1 MSSSKVHDNENSV
14 SVAGEG
20 AGVDAEAEID
30 DPAGLRRRTRNF
42 VLGMMAIGLSLIGIG
57 GALIKTDYVA
67 LMPGSARDTEPL
79 LSIEGTETFPSDGE
93 LMFTTVQIREDL
105 ILWEYLWRKM
115 DDDVRLVPTE
125 VVRGDRTT
133 EENREVNL
141 QAMVDSKTVA
151 VAVALQELGYD
162 AIQPDGV
169 FLAQVIEGAAAD
181 GVLIA
186 GDIIREVNGTSI
198 LAASE
203 LVEILGTISPGDSV
217 ELLVE
222 PQEGD
227 IELRTLVLGAKEDDP
242 DAAFLGVSPQTLID
256 FSNLDV
262 EFEIDIDSGAVG
274 GPSAGLAFTLA
285 ILDQL
290 TPGELSGGGQI
301 AITGTMSIDG
311 SVGPVGGVAQ
321 KAAAVRDLGIEHF
334 IVPSSLGEERIQE
347 LRDVVDGKVEIIPVD
362 NLSQALEVLERL
374 GGEVSALSEYASTV
388 VAAE

>member
-1 MSSSKVHDNENSV
+1 MPTSKVNDDDNVS
-14 SVAGEG
+14 SVAGE
-20 AGVDAEAEID
+20 ALAVDAELEIEELG
-30 DPAGLRRRTRNF
+30 AMRRRMRNF
-42 VLGMMAIGLSLIGIG
+42 VLGMMAVVMALVGIG

-79 LSIEGTETFPSDGE
+79 LTIEGTETFPSDGE
-93 LMFTTVQIREDL
+93 LLFTTVQIREDL

-125 VVRGDRTT
+125 AVRGDRTT

-186 GDIIREVNGTSI
+186 GDIIREVNGTPI
-198 LAASE
+198 YAASE

-217 ELLVE
+217 DLLVE

-227 IELRTLVLGAKEDDP
+227 TELRTLVLGAKDDDP
-242 DAAFLGVSPQTLID
+242 NAAFLGVSPQTLID
-256 FSNLDV
+256 FSNLDID
-262 EFEIDIDSGAVG
+262 FEIDIDSGAVG

-290 TPGELSGGGQI
+290 TPGELTGGGQI

-321 KAAAVRDLGIEHF
+321 KAAAVRDLGIEQF

-362 NLSQALEVLERL
+362 NLTQALEVLERR
-374 GGEVSALSEYASTV
+374 GGEVSALSEYASGIV
-388 VAAE
+388 VTE